1 MKEAGIQGNAILVS
15 TGANF
20 ADSLSAS
27 ASGLPVLLVKDK
39 LTAEQ
44 KDFLSNY
51 SGKKIY
57 ILGGT
62 NAVNKTIEG
71 EMGEYGTVKRINGA
85 NRYETS
91 TLIAEQFF
99 AKADS
104 VVIAVGDNF
113 PDGLCGGAL
122 AFQVGAPVI
131 LVKDGRA
138 DNAKKF
144 VKNHGIEKGIV
155 LGGTNALKDTLINEI
170 FGRDPKTPVEVY
182 VKK

>member
-1 MKEAGIQGNAILVS
+1 MKPEE
-15 TGANF
+15 
-20 ADSLSAS
+20 
-27 ASGLPVLLVKDK
+27 

-62 NAVNKTIEG
+62 NAVTKTVEG
-71 EMGEYGTVKRINGA
+71 EMGEYGTVKRIRGET
-85 NRYETS
+85 RYETS
-91 TLIAEQFF
+91 TKIAEQFF
-99 AKADS
+99 SKADT
-104 VVIAVGDNF
+104 VVIAIGDNF

-131 LVKDGRA
+131 LVKDGKA
-138 DNAKKF
+138 DYAKKF
-144 VKNHGIEKGIV
+144 VKNHNIEKGIV
-155 LGGTNALKDTLINEI
+155 LGGTNALKDALINEI